1 MSKTFTEQLQVLAN
15 NPNLGRG
22 FITLASAN
30 LLKAQKQTTLDTL
43 SNLNKA
49 MGIAN
54 TDVATTAD
62 QLKRLQQD
70 TIGTD
75 ALANISD
82 SAAQYEALTKSL
94 VERKKKFGETFN
106 KTMMALSVI
115 GGQDAQLATDVIR
128 ERKTDL
134 LKNIDELVALPDK
147 TLRRKIY
154 QTNLMW
160 SQDKYAQVL
169 SDRKRMN
176 QIREVEAYMSQ
187 HRKFKLI
194 HGGDYNT
201 YSPTEQN
208 EYDENTSSII
218 KDASTKFGSGLID
231 KGVIADAWKLTLDD
245 SKKKMTF
252 HQYIDR
258 TKRPGDGLSPAT
270 ENMLLTNLKAWSQVR
285 ALMPK
290 AKADALADMI
300 LKGQNPNADSGLGI
314 TNPDGSLMSDEQI
327 MAKNGVDTKKF
338 DVKAM
343 RELYDI
349 FKPGGAYLQTFA
361 TLSQYEP
368 GLNIGEDYNGWL
380 KNNFEDLES
389 TTDGVNKLSYK
400 ISKDSRFREILIPTT
415 VYAFGY
421 TDGRYLAGN
430 NLAWIKRQSR
440 QLGYDPDKISFGTI
454 SPEFYKGLFNHL
466 LGTPTERK
474 DNFSEKSASVLPL
487 PTQTSPRGEKK

>member
-231 KGVIADAWKLTLDD
+231 KGVIADE
-245 SKKKMTF
+245 
-252 HQYIDR
+252 I
-258 TKRPGDGLSPAT
+258 G
-270 ENMLLTNLKAWSQVR
+270 R
-285 ALMPK
+285 A
-290 AKADALADMI
+290 
-300 LKGQNPNADSGLGI
+300 SC
-314 TNPDGSLMSDEQI
+314 
-327 MAKNGVDTKKF
+327 
-338 DVKAM
+338 
-343 RELYDI
+343 RER
-349 FKPGGAYLQTFA
+349 
-361 TLSQYEP
+361 
-368 GLNIGEDYNGWL
+368 
-380 KNNFEDLES
+380 
-389 TTDGVNKLSYK
+389 V
-400 ISKDSRFREILIPTT
+400 
-415 VYAFGY
+415 
-421 TDGRYLAGN
+421 
-430 NLAWIKRQSR
+430 
-440 QLGYDPDKISFGTI
+440 
-454 SPEFYKGLFNHL
+454 
-466 LGTPTERK
+466 
-474 DNFSEKSASVLPL
+474 
-487 PTQTSPRGEKK
+487 